1 MQPRMSATLH
11 RIDGAPASPS
21 LDPMV
26 RLVAHDMN
34 AVNSVILDRMQSD
47 IPLIPELAGHL
58 IAGGGKRMR
67 PMLTLACARL
77 LDYPGTRHHKLAAA
91 VEFIHTATLLHDDVV
106 DGSDLRRGRRTA
118 NIIWGNPA
126 SVLVGDFLFS
136 RSFELMVED
145 GSLKVLRILS
155 NASAVIA
162 EGEVNQLTAQ
172 RQVQTTE
179 ERYLDI
185 IGAKTASLFAAACRI
200 AAVVAERPEPEEAAL
215 DAYGRNLGIAFQL
228 VDDAIDYAS
237 DAATMGKGVGDDFRD
252 GKVTLPV
259 ILAHARGSV
268 EDKTFWR
275 DAMMGHRI
283 SDHDLARATLLLRE
297 TGALEDTL
305 AHARHYGQRAID
317 ALGGFGQSAAK
328 AALTEAVAFAVARAY

>member
-1 MQPRMSATLH
+1 MVATVTSLH
-11 RIDGAPASPS
+11 RKSAPS
-21 LDPMV
+21 LDPMLQ
-26 RLVAHDMN
+26 LVASDMN
-34 AVNSVILDRMQSD
+34 QVNSVILARMQSD
-47 IPLIPELAGHL
+47 VPLIPELAGHL

-77 LDYPGTRHHKLAAA
+77 LDYPGGRHHKLAAA

-106 DGSDLRRGRRTA
+106 DGSGLRRGKRTA

-145 GSLKVLRILS
+145 GSLRALKTLS
-155 NASAVIA
+155 HASAVIA

-172 RQVQTTE
+172 RRIETSE

-185 IGAKTASLFAAACRI
+185 IGAKTAALFAAACRI
-200 AAVVAERPEPEEAAL
+200 AAIVAERDLAIEEAL
-215 DAYGRNLGIAFQL
+215 DSYGRNLGIAFQL

-237 DAATMGKGVGDDFRD
+237 DEATMGKDTGDDFRD

-259 ILAHARGSV
+259 ILAHARGSDV
-268 EDKTFWR
+268 ERRFWR
-275 DAMMGHRI
+275 DAMEGHRA
-283 SDHDLARATLLLRE
+283 SDADLAHATTLL
-297 TGALEDTL
+297 TQTDAIADTL
-305 AHARHYGQRAID
+305 ARARHYGQRAID
-317 ALGGFGQSAAK
+317 ALAGIGSGPAK
-328 AALTEAVAFAVARAY
+328 AALIEAVEFAVARAY